1 MNTLEWIE
9 TQISQHK
16 EAIKVLEADRQVLR
30 GVARMASA
38 TDRVTTSDNGHAGS
52 TETARTVRR
61 RGRPAKVPA
70 SISSGAGEAPRA
82 SRGRLDGPSLG
93 ERVLADVGNRPGADK
108 SEIVKLLAP
117 ALPMHVGTALSR
129 HSKAGRLVEHDGRY
143 SLPG

>member
-1 MNTLEWIE
+1 MLVGCELRGGNLCTTLPTMNNSTRKGQGVNTLEWIE

-82 SRGRLDGPSLG
+82 SRGRLHGS
-93 ERVLADVGNRPGADK
+93 
-108 SEIVKLLAP
+108 
-117 ALPMHVGTALSR
+117 
-129 HSKAGRLVEHDGRY
+129 
-143 SLPG
+143 